1 MKMFRD
7 KGMTISWSS
16 NSKTRR
22 IFWSNP
28 LEKHHN
34 FKCS

>member
-1 MKMFRD
+1 MKIFRNNRV
-7 KGMTISWSS
+7 TISWSS
-16 NSKTRR
+16 NSKTPW

-28 LEKHHN
+28 LGKHQN